1 MIHQNQLIVESSRRK
16 RHRRGSNLR
25 QTRWI
30 ALRIRFNTV
39 LVLNATIVQTFIN
52 IIRPATSSTLEE

>member
-1 MIHQNQLIVESSRRK
+1 MIHQKQLIGEFSRK

-39 LVLNATIVQTFIN
+39 LVLNATIVQTFVD
-52 IIRPATSSTLEE
+52 IIRPATTSTPKR